1 VPAVPRPAAG
11 DPSAR
16 PFAAQE
22 LDRALKFA
30 RLSPSS
36 VALPSVGENEKGE
49 LYLMYQ
55 ARDMPEICTRYT
67 RALLMCQER
76 AAPRRDQAEAAFQ
89 PAGSPLPPSPL
100 APQANSAA
108 ASSPT
113 AQSVADLEL
122 LKTVI
127 GISQPQV
134 A

>member
-1 VPAVPRPAAG
+1 MPAVPRPAAG

-36 VALPSVGENEKGE
+36 V
-49 LYLMYQ
+49 
-55 ARDMPEICTRYT
+55 
-67 RALLMCQER
+67 
-76 AAPRRDQAEAAFQ
+76 Q

>member
-1 VPAVPRPAAG
+1 MAG
-11 DPSAR
+11 
-16 PFAAQE
+16 
-22 LDRALKFA
+22 
-30 RLSPSS
+30 
-36 VALPSVGENEKGE
+36 VGGTTGENEKGE

-76 AAPRRDQAEAAFQ
+76 AARRRDQAEAAFQ